1 MSDKVDDF
9 LTRHMIKAE
18 TVNDE
23 EVLSFFMSEM
33 EKGLNGEKSSL
44 QMIPTYC
51 SLNSSIKAGDKVIVL
66 DAGGTNFRTCLVT
79 FNDNLEPEISDFKKV
94 GMPGV
99 KEEVSAKEFF
109 SILADNVERLI
120 DKSDKIGF
128 CFSYAARITEDHDGI
143 PLMFSKEIKA
153 PEVIGKP
160 IGASLLKEL
169 EERGYDVSKKKV
181 SVVNDT
187 VATLLATKAKCSDI
201 CSGYIGFILGTGTNT
216 AYAELNR
223 NIGKIRSAEPEA
235 RQIINVESGDMH
247 IELGDIDKAFIAGTK
262 DPGSYFFEKAI
273 SGAYLGP
280 FSHRVIE
287 EAVKEGVL
295 SSGFGERFSKISTLS
310 TTYMSNYLE
319 MCHNPDYVLVSLLD
333 NEEDASALFRILDA
347 IIERAA
353 KLTAI
358 NLTAAVL
365 KSGLGSE
372 PRYPVLINA
381 DGTTFYKTENLEFYT
396 RKYLFDIL
404 LKKYHRYVRIVNVP
418 DSPVYGAAIA
428 GCSV

>member
-1 MSDKVDDF
+1 MDKVDDF
-9 LTRHMIKAE
+9 LVRHKIKAE
-18 TVNDE
+18 TINED
-23 EVLSFFMSEM
+23 EVLSLFLSEM

-51 SLNSSIKAGDKVIVL
+51 SLKGGIKPGDKVIVL
-66 DAGGTNFRTCLVT
+66 DAGGTNFRTCLVS
-79 FNDNLEPEISDFKKV
+79 FDDRLEPEISDFRKV

-99 KEEVSAKEFF
+99 KTEVSAKEFF
-109 SILADNVERLI
+109 STLAENVERLI

-128 CFSYAARITEDHDGI
+128 CFSYAANITEDHDGI
-143 PLMFSKEIKA
+143 PIMFSKEIKA
-153 PEVIGKP
+153 PEVIGMP

-169 EERGYDVSKKKV
+169 AERGHDVSKKKV

-187 VATLLATKAKCSDI
+187 VATLLATKAKCSI
-201 CSGYIGFILGTGTNT
+201 PCSGYVGFILGTGTNT
-216 AYAELNR
+216 AYAEFNK
-223 NIGKIRSAEPEA
+223 NIKKIKTSSPCE

-247 IELGDIDKAFIAGTK
+247 LTLGDIDAEFIAGTK

-280 FSHRVIE
+280 FSHHVIR

-295 SSGFGERFSKISTLS
+295 SKAFGERFDRIETLS
-310 TTYMSNYLE
+310 TTFMSNYLE
-319 MCHNPDYVLVSLLD
+319 MPNNKDYILVSLVD
-333 NEEDASALFRILDA
+333 NDEDAIALYRILDA

-358 NLTAAVL
+358 NLTAAVI
-365 KSGLGSE
+365 KSGLGE
-372 PRYPVLINA
+372 DPRYPVIINA
-381 DGTTFYKTENLEFYT
+381 DGTTFYKTEGLEFYT
-396 RKYLFDIL
+396 RAYIHDIL
-404 LKKYHRYVRIVNVP
+404 QKKRGRYVKIVNVP

-428 GCSV
+428 GCSI